1 MRLEADEE
9 GAEPEAEAA
18 IQPIREEPP
27 PAIEK
32 PPVTKKQK
40 TSPKGK

>member
-9 GAEPEAEAA
+9 GAEPETETAT
-18 IQPIREEPP
+18 QPIRVELPP
-27 PAIEK
+27 SIEK